1 LAPQISPKD
10 QFFNKEIEVELMSNT
25 ESATLY
31 YTLDGLMP
39 TKSSIKYKKPIQI
52 QKSAVLKTIAIKDGY
67 KDSKESNSKYK
78 FIEELKGVQYKYD
91 EIKLEKLPNYMD
103 LTPERISVVKKF
115 SLEGIEQSKFNFA
128 LVMHGYV
135 AIKKAGLYQFFVSS
149 NDGSKLLIDHQELIN
164 NDGTHGTIEKS
175 GKTHLDKGVHLI
187 EVRYFQAGGVKSL
200 KVSWEGPD
208 FEKHEI
214 SEHELSP

>member
-39 TKSSIKYKKPIQI
+39 TKSSSKYTKPIRI
-52 QKSAVLKTIAIKDGY
+52 QKSTNLRSIAVKDNFSN
-67 KDSKESNSKYK
+67 SKESISRY
-78 FIEELKGVQYKYD
+78 ELIKELEGVQYKYY
-91 EIKLEKLPNYMD
+91 EIKLENLPNYMD
-103 LTPERISVVKKF
+103 LTPKRVGVVKKF

-135 AIKKAGLYQFFVSS
+135 KIKKAGVYQFFVSS
-149 NDGSKLLIDHQELIN
+149 NDGSKLLIDHKEIIN
-164 NDGTHGTIEKS
+164 NDGTHGTIEKP
-175 GKTHLDKGVHLI
+175 GRVHLDKGMHLI

-200 KVSWEGPD
+200 KVSWDGPG
-208 FEKHEI
+208 FEKHEM
-214 SEHELSP
+214 SEYELSP